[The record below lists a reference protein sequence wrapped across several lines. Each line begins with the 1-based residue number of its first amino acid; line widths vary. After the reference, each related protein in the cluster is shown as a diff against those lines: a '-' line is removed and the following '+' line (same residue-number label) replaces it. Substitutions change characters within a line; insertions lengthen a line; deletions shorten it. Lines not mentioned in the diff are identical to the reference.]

1 MTALDDATFDDTAID
16 GVAINNTT
24 HDTTLDGAAANNT
37 AANNTAFDGTAF
49 DDPAFDHPAFDDAV
63 FDDTAPT
70 PAATPLPP
78 VREASGGALAI
89 LREGLRLS
97 PEFTRGIGVT
107 MLLAVI
113 ATTGR
118 IVIPIAVQQ
127 AVDNGFDAPGGV
139 DVGEVRVM
147 ALLAALAV
155 AVTALAAT
163 VMNRRLYQASESGL
177 ATLRIKAFR
186 HVHELSVLHQQAEQ
200 RGALVSRVTS
210 DVDTI
215 TNFIQEGGLTLF
227 VSVAQMFLATV
238 VMAAYSWQLTVLV
251 WLCFLPLFATMR
263 LMQRRTG
270 ERFGVV
276 RRSIGQML
284 GAVSESLV
292 GAPVVRAY
300 GIEERTGARI
310 NEAVEA
316 TRAAQVHAQTIVV
329 TTFSAGEIAAGLAN
343 AGVVVVGVVLG
354 VGGHVTAGRLV
365 AMLFLV
371 SLFITPVQWG
381 VEVLNEAQNAISG
394 WRRVIGLLETEPD
407 VPDPGA
413 RGTASDGTASD
424 RTVSGSTVSGSTVSP
439 GTAETLPTGP
449 VGVEFESVGFAYPT
463 GPPVLRD
470 VNVMISARARI
481 AVVGETG
488 SGKTTFAK
496 LLTRLMDPL
505 DGRVLVNGVD
515 LRRIAFAELRRRVVM
530 VPQDGFLFDG
540 TIADNVR
547 YGAPEADETDVVRA
561 FDRLGLGDWLAG
573 LPDGAATRV
582 GQRGESLSA
591 GERQLVALA
600 RAYIADPDLLLLD
613 EATSAVDPAT
623 ELRIQ
628 RALDELTRGRTTVA
642 IAHRLSTA
650 QAADEVLVFDA
661 GRLVESGPHHE
672 LVARGGVYARL
683 HASWTRNQATV

>member
-1 MTALDDATFDDTAID
+1 MTVTVEEATAP
-16 GVAINNTT
+16 
-24 HDTTLDGAAANNT
+24 AAARIE
-37 AANNTAFDGTAF
+37 
-49 DDPAFDHPAFDDAV
+49 
-63 FDDTAPT
+63 
-70 PAATPLPP
+70 L
-78 VREASGGALAI
+78 VREASGGPLAI
-89 LREGLRLS
+89 VRKGLRLS

-107 MLLAVI
+107 MLLAFI
-113 ATTGR
+113 ATVGR

-127 AVDNGFDAPGGV
+127 AVDHGFDAPGGV

-147 ALLAALAV
+147 VGLAALAV
-155 AVTALAAT
+155 LATTLAAYT
-163 VMNRRLYQASESGL
+163 MNRRLYRASESGL

-186 HVHELSVLHQQAEQ
+186 HVHDLSVLHQQAEQ

-215 TNFIQEGGLTLF
+215 TNFIQEGGLVLF
-227 VSVAQMFLATV
+227 ISVAQMFLATA
-238 VMAAYSWQLTVLV
+238 VMGSYSWQLTLLV
-251 WLCFLPLFATMR
+251 WLCFLPLFAAMR
-263 LMQRRTG
+263 FLQRRTG
-270 ERFGVV
+270 ARYNVV
-276 RRSIGQML
+276 RQSIGRML
-284 GAVSESLV
+284 SAFSESLV

-300 GIEERTGARI
+300 GIEERTGRRI
-310 NEAVEA
+310 NEAVDA
-316 TRAAQVHAQTIVV
+316 TRAAQVRAQAMIVG
-329 TTFSAGEIAAGLAN
+329 TFSAGEVAAGLAN
-343 AGVVVVGVVLG
+343 AGVVVLGVVLG
-354 VGGHVTAGRLV
+354 VGGRITAGQLI

-394 WRRVIGLLETEPD
+394 WRRVIGLLESEPD
-407 VPDPGA
+407 VADPSGHGA
-413 RGTASDGTASD
+413 AEPL
-424 RTVSGSTVSGSTVSP
+424 P
-439 GTAETLPTGP
+439 GGP
-449 VGVEFESVGFAYPT
+449 VHVEFQRVAFAYPG

-470 VNVMISARARI
+470 ISVLIPRRARI

-496 LLTRLMDPL
+496 LLTRLMDPVE
-505 DGRVLVNGVD
+505 GSVLINGVD
-515 LRRIAFAELRRRVVM
+515 LRRIGFDELRRRMVM

-547 YGAPEADETDVVRA
+547 YGAPDATQDAVVAA

-573 LPDGAATRV
+573 LPEGAGTRV

-650 QAADEVLVFDA
+650 QTADEVLVFDA
-661 GRLVESGPHHE
+661 GELVERGPHRE
-672 LVARGGVYARL
+672 LVAQDGVYAGL
-683 HASWTRNQATV
+683 HASWARQAQAA

>member
-1 MTALDDATFDDTAID
+1 VTVLDAAPETDRAPQFD
-16 GVAINNTT
+16 
-24 HDTTLDGAAANNT
+24 L
-37 AANNTAFDGTAF
+37 
-49 DDPAFDHPAFDDAV
+49 
-63 FDDTAPT
+63 
-70 PAATPLPP
+70 
-78 VREASGGALAI
+78 VREAVGGPLAI
-89 LREGLRLS
+89 VRKGLRLS

-107 MLLAVI
+107 LLLALI
-113 ATTGR
+113 ATVGR

-127 AVDNGFDAPGGV
+127 AVDHGFDAPGGV
-139 DVGEVRVM
+139 DSGEVRAM
-147 ALLAALAV
+147 AALAALAV
-155 AVTALAAT
+155 LATTLAAT
-163 VMNRRLYQASESGL
+163 TMNRRLYRSSESGL

-227 VSVAQMFLATV
+227 VSVAQMFLATI
-238 VMAAYSWQLTVLV
+238 VMAGYSWPLALLV

-263 LMQRRTG
+263 VMQRRTG
-270 ERFGVV
+270 QRYGAV
-276 RRSIGQML
+276 RSSIGRLL
-284 GAVSESLV
+284 GAFSESLV

-300 GIEERTGARI
+300 GIEERTGRRI
-310 NEAVEA
+310 DEAVDA
-316 TRAAQVHAQTIVV
+316 TRAAQVRAQVVIVG
-329 TTFSAGEIAAGLAN
+329 TFSAGEIAAGLAN
-343 AGVVVVGVVLG
+343 AGVVVVGVLLG
-354 VGGHVTAGRLV
+354 IHGHLTAGQLV

-371 SLFITPVQWG
+371 SLFVTPVQWG
-381 VEVLNEAQNAISG
+381 VDVLNEAQNAISG
-394 WRRVIGLLETEPD
+394 WRRVIGLLESKPD
-407 VPDPGA
+407 VPDPAGHGA
-413 RGTASDGTASD
+413 AA
-424 RTVSGSTVSGSTVSP
+424 V
-439 GTAETLPTGP
+439 LPDGP
-449 VGVEFESVGFAYPT
+449 VGVEFQSVGFAYPG

-470 VNVMISARARI
+470 INALIPARARI

-496 LLTRLMDPL
+496 LLTRLMDPVG
-505 DGRVLVNGVD
+505 GRVLVNGVD
-515 LRRIAFAELRRRVVM
+515 LRAIPFAELRSRVVM

-547 YGAPEADETDVVRA
+547 YGAPDATDAQVADA
-561 FDRLGLGDWLAG
+561 FEGLGLGDWLGA
-573 LPDGAATRV
+573 LPDAAATRV

-650 QAADEVLVFDA
+650 QAADEVFVFDA
-661 GRLVESGPHHE
+661 GELVERGSHRE
-672 LVARGGVYARL
+672 LLTYDGIYARL
-683 HASWTRNQATV
+683 HASWARQAQLA

>member
-1 MTALDDATFDDTAID
+1 L
-16 GVAINNTT
+16 
-24 HDTTLDGAAANNT
+24 TTLDAAPET
-37 AANNTAFDGTAF
+37 ER
-49 DDPAFDHPAFDDAV
+49 
-63 FDDTAPT
+63 APQF
-70 PAATPLPP
+70 AL
-78 VREASGGALAI
+78 VREAVGSPLGI
-89 LREGLRLS
+89 VRKGLRLS

-107 MLLAVI
+107 LLLALI
-113 ATTGR
+113 ATVGR

-127 AVDNGFDAPGGV
+127 AVDHGFDAPGGV
-139 DVGEVRVM
+139 NAGEVRAM
-147 ALLAALAV
+147 AALAALAV
-155 AVTALAAT
+155 LATTLAAYA
-163 VMNRRLYQASESGL
+163 MNRRLYRASESGL

-215 TNFIQEGGLTLF
+215 TTFIQEGGLTLF

-238 VMAAYSWQLTVLV
+238 VMADYSWQLALLV

-263 LMQRRTG
+263 FLQRRTG
-270 ERFGVV
+270 QRYGAV
-276 RRSIGQML
+276 RSSIGRML
-284 GAVSESLV
+284 GAISESLV

-300 GIEERTGARI
+300 GVEERTGRRI
-310 NEAVEA
+310 DEAVDA
-316 TRAAQVHAQTIVV
+316 TRTAQVRAQIMIVG
-329 TTFSAGEIAAGLAN
+329 TFSAGEIAAGLAN
-343 AGVVVVGVVLG
+343 AGVVVVGVLLG
-354 VGGHVTAGRLV
+354 VGGHLTVGKLV

-381 VEVLNEAQNAISG
+381 VDVLNEAQNAISG
-394 WRRVIGLLETEPD
+394 WRRVIGLLESEPD
-407 VPDPGA
+407 VPDPAGRAGA
-413 RGTASDGTASD
+413 EA
-424 RTVSGSTVSGSTVSP
+424 
-439 GTAETLPTGP
+439 LPAGP
-449 VGVEFESVGFAYPT
+449 VSVEFQSVGFAYPV
-463 GPPVLRD
+463 GPAVLHD
-470 VNVMISARARI
+470 INALIPARARI

-496 LLTRLMDPL
+496 LLTRLMDPVE
-505 DGRVLVNGVD
+505 GRVLVNGTD
-515 LRRIAFAELRRRVVM
+515 LRRIPFAELRSRVVM

-547 YGAPEADETDVVRA
+547 YGAPNATDAQVAGA
-561 FDRLGLGDWLAG
+561 FEHLGLGDWLGG
-573 LPDGAATRV
+573 LPDGASTRV

-650 QAADEVLVFDA
+650 QAADEVFVFDA
-661 GRLVESGPHHE
+661 GRLVERGSHRE
-672 LVARGGVYARL
+672 LLTYEGVYARL
-683 HASWTRNQATV
+683 HASWARQAQLA